1 MCLVLRARHSEETSA
16 GTLTDSPSL
25 CSSCAVNTSITQQI
39 TNMEA
44 MERVGRRMELGEIY
58 RRAELVG
65 YSRCLDRD
73 LRVLVEA
80 GELWK
85 LWRGTYYRPEYCAS
99 GRVPPDYH
107 KMLRAFLR
115 SDDFLIVSPSMYN
128 SLRVGTTQLYN
139 IWLIYNHKR
148 SGRIKVLGQSYH
160 FFTSRRFPRKPDL
173 PFHYVDLINN
183 LRMLEEDHDSV
194 RRHVARHAFEIGVDR
209 MQHTARTYGKPDTI
223 RFFEQL
229 QQGTRASKAKD
240 K

>member
-1 MCLVLRARHSEETSA
+1 
-16 GTLTDSPSL
+16 
-25 CSSCAVNTSITQQI
+25 
-39 TNMEA
+39 
-44 MERVGRRMELGEIY
+44 MELGEIY

-85 LWRGTYYRPEYCAS
+85 LWRGTYHRPEYCAS

-115 SDDFLIVSPSMYN
+115 SDDFLIVSPNMYN

-160 FFTSRRFPRKPDL
+160 FFTSRRFPMKPDL

-183 LRMLEEDHDSV
+183 LGMLEEDHDSV
-194 RRHVARHAFEIGVDR
+194 RRQVARHAVELGIER
-209 MQHTARTYGKPDTI
+209 MRRVARAYGKLTTI
-223 RFFEQL
+223 KFFEEML
-229 QQGTRASKAKD
+229 
-240 K
+240 

>member
-1 MCLVLRARHSEETSA
+1 
-16 GTLTDSPSL
+16 
-25 CSSCAVNTSITQQI
+25 
-39 TNMEA
+39 MEA

-65 YSRCLDRD
+65 YSRSLDRD

-85 LWRGTYYRPEYCAS
+85 LWRGTYHRPEYCVS

-160 FFTSRRFPRKPDL
+160 FFTSRRFPRNPDL

-194 RRHVARHAFEIGVDR
+194 RRHVARHAVELGIER
-209 MQHTARTYGKPDTI
+209 MRRVAQAYGTPGTI
-223 RFFEQL
+223 RFF
-229 QQGTRASKAKD
+229 TRLNQSRSRQRNSVNS
-240 K
+240 

>member
-1 MCLVLRARHSEETSA
+1 MSA
-16 GTLTDSPSL
+16 MDRLES
-25 CSSCAVNTSITQQI
+25 
-39 TNMEA
+39 
-44 MERVGRRMELGEIY
+44 RMKPGDVC

-65 YSRCLDRD
+65 SVKNLDRG
-73 LRVLVEA
+73 LRELVEA

-85 LWRGTYYRPEYCAS
+85 LWRGTYYRPEYSAL

-115 SDDFLIVSPSMYN
+115 SDDFLIVSPNMYN

-183 LRMLEEDHDSV
+183 LGMLEEDHDSV
-194 RRHVARHAFEIGVDR
+194 RRQVAGHVFEIGIEK
-209 MQHTARTYGKPDTI
+209 MQRAAHAYGNPATI
-223 RFFEQL
+223 RFFMDL
-229 QQGTRASKAKD
+229 HHN
-240 K
+240 